1 METAS
6 TNKRETACAFSSPDL
21 GNFWPTFTA
30 QFNSQTQQPWQ
41 NLYPNLS
48 KQSQQ
53 NSACDNALGSLAGHM
68 WCGLVQPL
76 APTATTSADE
86 DLIYIPHI
94 SVRKNIAGRH
104 GSLQWGFQLPR
115 EVILLP
121 RVADNISSPLC
132 IYSSRNKKREN
143 LPFTENLTDQSHHLH
158 SRNAQLPD
166 LPCLPSP
173 FLKGLMVPN
182 GTSVVHELLCHVAI
196 FMLRMPSWLQKLLET
211 RE

>member
-6 TNKRETACAFSSPDL
+6 TNKRETACVFSSPDL

-76 APTATTSADE
+76 APTATISADE

-94 SVRKNIAGRH
+94 SVRKNIAGKH

-132 IYSSRNKKREN
+132 IYSSRNKKHERICN
-143 LPFTENLTDQSHHLH
+143 SQRTPLINLTICTAGMPNSLTCPAYHPH
-158 SRNAQLPD
+158 S
-166 LPCLPSP
+166 
-173 FLKGLMVPN
+173 LKASWSLMGP
-182 GTSVVHELLCHVAI
+182 
-196 FMLRMPSWLQKLLET
+196 Q
-211 RE
+211 